1 MIQTL
6 KNAWKVPELKNKILF
21 TIFALL
27 VFRLGSVVPAPFV
40 NTAAGGRVSGPPG
53 GPPSPTY
60 PKPMRGQFP
69 P

>member
-40 NTAAGGRVSGPPG
+40 NTAALG
-53 GPPSPTY
+53 
-60 PKPMRGQFP
+60 
-69 P
+69 